1 MGKLYVVIGLPAAG
15 KDYWIE
21 HNKSKDDIVVS
32 SDAIREEI
40 FGDVNNQDHNGE
52 VFDIMFSRTREAL
65 ANGKNVYYNA
75 TNINRK
81 RRINFLKN
89 FKNYEKIAIV
99 MCIPIEICHRRN
111 EKRERVVPYSVIER
125 MYKSFQ
131 PPSMD
136 EGFDSIYYIPY
147 FAEDNSYCEDLLSEN
162 IDCPHDNPHHKL
174 SCGNHCLKAE
184 HEMSILLRD
193 NPFLIGSD
201 MKNLLMAARYHDLSK
216 FKCKTF
222 YRQDGELDS
231 IAHYYSH
238 ENCSSYDFLCGYSS
252 KLFSDELDLISNL
265 IANHMV
271 FFAGESAVVAR
282 KKIYND
288 DFWKK
293 LELLHKAD
301 VAAH

>member
-1 MGKLYVVIGLPAAG
+1 MGKLYVLIGLPAAG

-21 HNKSKDDIVVS
+21 HNKSKEDIVIS
-32 SDAIREEI
+32 SDTIREEV

-99 MCIPIEICHRRN
+99 MCVPIEICHRRN

-125 MYKSFQ
+125 MYKNFQ
-131 PPSMD
+131 PPSIY
-136 EGFDSIYYIPY
+136 EGFNSIRYIPY
-147 FAEDNSYCEDLLSEN
+147 LSKNNSYCDDLLSEN
-162 IDCPHDNPHHKL
+162 IACPHDNPHHRL
-174 SCGNHCLKAE
+174 SCGEHCLQTEK
-184 HEMSILLRD
+184 EMMNIFCDELYPID
-193 NPFLIGSD
+193 
-201 MKNLLMAARYHDLSK
+201 KNLLMAARYHDLSK
-216 FKCKTF
+216 FRCKTF
-222 YRQDGELDS
+222 CKLNGELDS
-231 IAHYYSH
+231 IAHYYFH

-252 KLFSDELDLISNL
+252 KLSSDGLDLISNL

-271 FFAGESAVVAR
+271 FFSGEQAIAAR
-282 KKIYND
+282 KKIYSDN
-288 DFWKK
+288 FWKK